1 MVLVILNITV
11 PLVSIFKRFILF
23 MCVCEGI
30 GCVMCVLV
38 AVEARAGWIPALG
51 VIGSCE
57 PCGEGA

>member
-1 MVLVILNITV
+1 
-11 PLVSIFKRFILF
+11 